1 MGRLSHGALADFAKA
16 RAKPQ
21 RRCQGLSRGR
31 YIRSAQAYNRAIMD
45 PIQTIAI
52 GSGLAWASGLRLY
65 AVIFFAGLLARLGVI
80 TLPGELGMLSNP
92 VVTGIAGVLFF
103 VEFFADKIPGL
114 DSVWDAVHTF
124 IRVPAGAVLA
134 AASLG
139 NGVDPALI
147 FAAGLAGGTL
157 AGTSHFAKAGSRALI
172 NTSPEP
178 FSNWTASFGEEIIVA
193 SALWLAFTHPLAF
206 LAALAVVVALSCWLI
221 TILWRFMAGLFR
233 KHSLRPSGT

>member
-1 MGRLSHGALADFAKA
+1 
-16 RAKPQ
+16 
-21 RRCQGLSRGR
+21 
-31 YIRSAQAYNRAIMD
+31 MD
-45 PIQTIAI
+45 AIQTIAI

-206 LAALAVVVALSCWLI
+206 LVALACAVALSCWLI
-221 TILWRFMAGLFR
+221 AVLWRFMAGLFR